1 MTRPER
7 RASKFTVQ
15 LESGWSHTTWRG
27 VFYRNCSPTPVM
39 EKAMFIN
46 VIRAGGILDAMQ

>member
-1 MTRPER
+1 MSISEI
-7 RASKFTVQ
+7 
-15 LESGWSHTTWRG
+15 LENIVNKG
-27 VFYRNCSPTPVM
+27 NCSPTPVM